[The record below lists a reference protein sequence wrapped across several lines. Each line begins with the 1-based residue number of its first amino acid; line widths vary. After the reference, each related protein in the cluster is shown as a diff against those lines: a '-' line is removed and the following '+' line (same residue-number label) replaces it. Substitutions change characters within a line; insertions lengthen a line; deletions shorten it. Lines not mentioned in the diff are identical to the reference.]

1 MTMQTRIVMTIAGL
15 GILSVLVWGNIGGIA
30 WAQNSTTE
38 EQTLEKR
45 AASINSMPA
54 SPKQDDARVQA
65 LAKEFNVA
73 PSVVEGL
80 RNQKQGWGETTI
92 ELAMAQHLAQ
102 TDPKTYPTITD
113 ALNKI
118 ETLRSEKMG
127 WGRIAKGLGFK
138 LGPVISKVERSET
151 AVRTAD
157 RAGMGAGEPT
167 SKADHS
173 GKVERPDNDDR
184 SVRAER
190 AERADRPERP
200 TKPERPGR

>member
-1 MTMQTRIVMTIAGL
+1 MTERNHVLLKMIL
-15 GILSVLVWGNIGGIA
+15 GVGIGCMLAVGSANGVVL
-30 WAQNSTTE
+30 AQGTAAE
-38 EQTLEKR
+38 EQTLEKK
-45 AASINSMPA
+45 ATTLNGMPA
-54 SPKQDDARVQA
+54 SPKLDEARVQA

-113 ALNKI
+113 ALNKV

-127 WGRIAKGLGFK
+127 WGRIAKDLGFK
-138 LGPVISKVERSET
+138 LGPVIGKVERSET

-157 RAGMGAGEPT
+157 REGVERGEGK
-167 SKADHS
+167 SKADHLEKAS
-173 GKVERPDNDDR
+173 GAERHERLDR
-184 SVRAER
+184 PER
-190 AERADRPERP
+190 AER
-200 TKPERPGR
+200 PERPGR

>member
-1 MTMQTRIVMTIAGL
+1 MEARAMTERNYVLLKMIL
-15 GILSVLVWGNIGGIA
+15 GVGIGCMLAVGSA
-30 WAQNSTTE
+30 SGVALAQGTAAE
-38 EQTLEKR
+38 EQTLEKK
-45 AASINSMPA
+45 ATTLNGMPA
-54 SPKQDDARVQA
+54 SPKLDEARVQA

-127 WGRIAKGLGFK
+127 WGRIAKDLGFK
-138 LGPVISKVERSET
+138 LGPVITKVERSES

-157 RAGMGAGEPT
+157 RETMERGELK
-167 SKADHS
+167 SKADHPEKAA
-173 GKVERPDNDDR
+173 GAERHERLDRPD
-184 SVRAER
+184 
-190 AERADRPERP
+190 RPAR
-200 TKPERPGR
+200 PERPGR

>member
-1 MTMQTRIVMTIAGL
+1 MEERNHVLLKMILGAGI
-15 GILSVLVWGNIGGIA
+15 GCTLSVGSASGVVL
-30 WAQNSTTE
+30 AQGTAAE
-38 EQTLEKR
+38 EQTLEKK
-45 AASINSMPA
+45 ATTLNGMPA
-54 SPKQDDARVQA
+54 SPKLDEARVQA

-80 RNQKQGWGETTI
+80 RNQKQGWGETTL

-118 ETLRSEKMG
+118 ETLRGEKMG
-127 WGRIAKGLGFK
+127 WGRIAKDLGFK

-157 RAGMGAGEPT
+157 RETMERGEGK
-167 SKADHS
+167 SKADHLEKAS
-173 GKVERPDNDDR
+173 GAERHERLDR
-184 SVRAER
+184 PER
-190 AERADRPERP
+190 AER
-200 TKPERPGR
+200 PERPGR